1 MAFVMCINAN
11 GQHRFKDGIY
21 HRKEINSKV
30 FKYLEFNENGFVKSD
45 YNMGFNIGI
54 CGYFKHGYIGYC
66 CGGEVYNISVE
77 VAVAG
82 ESKGEHRYGNGGLS
96 NDYRMLSTMFGYV
109 SYLKC
114 SNNTL
119 LIINPKIGF
128 CSECQLYNDSYYGSD
143 VANSVGLF
151 EVGADIGIW
160 CDYFMV
166 KVGITNLKINAQI
179 GFSMLF

>member
-1 MAFVMCINAN
+1 MAFVMCVNAN
-11 GQHRFKDGIY
+11 GQQRFEDGIY
-21 HRKEINSKV
+21 HRRETNSKV
-30 FKYLEFNENGFVKSD
+30 FKYLEFNKNGFVKSD

-54 CGYFKHGYIGYC
+54 CGYFKHSYIGYC

-77 VAVAG
+77 VAAAG
-82 ESKGEHRYGNGGLS
+82 EGKGEHKYGNGGLS
-96 NDYRMLSTMFGYV
+96 NDYIMLSTMIGYV

-128 CSECQLYNDSYYGSD
+128 CSESQLYNDKYYGSA

-151 EVGADIGIW
+151 EVGADIGVW
-160 CDYFMV
+160 CNYFMV